1 MKHIN
6 QFIFKNWT
14 HTLFRIPMAMHSDM
28 DILMDMMPDEAIV
41 YDTIEINKNNEYYQG
56 QAEHILKSIDTTEH
70 YFHFVNTIL
79 KDYQKLTTEQ
89 KKIIQTS
96 LGIQPKI
103 VEKVVV
109 KEKIVYKQ
117 SKKAKLNC
125 YDDY

>member
-1 MKHIN
+1 
-6 QFIFKNWT
+6 
-14 HTLFRIPMAMHSDM
+14 MAMHSDM
-28 DILMDMMPDEAIV
+28 DILMDMMPDENIA
-41 YDTIEINKNNEYYQG
+41 YDTIESNKNNEYYQG

-79 KDYQKLTTEQ
+79 KDYRKLTDEQ

-117 SKKAKLNC
+117 SKKAKLNT

>member
-1 MKHIN
+1 
-6 QFIFKNWT
+6 
-14 HTLFRIPMAMHSDM
+14 MAMHSDM
-28 DILMDMMPDEAIV
+28 DILMDMMPDENIA
-41 YDTIEINKNNEYYQG
+41 YDTIESDKNNEYYQG

-79 KDYQKLTTEQ
+79 KDYRKLTDEQ
-89 KKIIQTS
+89 KKIIQKS
-96 LGIQPKI
+96 LGIQPKV

>member
-1 MKHIN
+1 
-6 QFIFKNWT
+6 
-14 HTLFRIPMAMHSDM
+14 MALHSDM
-28 DILMDMMPDEAIV
+28 DILMDMMPDENIV
-41 YDTIEINKNNEYYQG
+41 YDTIESDKNNEYYQG

-79 KDYQKLTTEQ
+79 KDYQKLTKEQ

>member
-1 MKHIN
+1 
-6 QFIFKNWT
+6 
-14 HTLFRIPMAMHSDM
+14 MAMHSDM
-28 DILMDMMPDEAIV
+28 DILMDMMPDENIA
-41 YDTIEINKNNEYYQG
+41 YDTIESDKNNEYYQG

-79 KDYQKLTTEQ
+79 KDYRKLTDEQ
-89 KKIIQTS
+89 KEIIQKS
-96 LGIQPKI
+96 LGIQPKV

>member
-1 MKHIN
+1 
-6 QFIFKNWT
+6 
-14 HTLFRIPMAMHSDM
+14 MALHSDM
-28 DILMDMMPDEAIV
+28 DILMDMMPDENIA
-41 YDTIEINKNNEYYQG
+41 YDTIESGQSNEYYQG

-96 LGIQPKI
+96 LGIQPKV

-109 KEKIVYKQ
+109 KEKVVYKQ

>member
-1 MKHIN
+1 
-6 QFIFKNWT
+6 
-14 HTLFRIPMAMHSDM
+14 MAMHSDM
-28 DILMDMMPDEAIV
+28 DILMDMMPDENIA
-41 YDTIEINKNNEYYQG
+41 YDTIESGQSNEYYQG

-79 KDYQKLTTEQ
+79 KDYRKLTDEQ
-89 KKIIQTS
+89 KEIIQKS
-96 LGIQPKI
+96 LGIEPKV

-109 KEKIVYKQ
+109 KEKIAYKQ

>member
-1 MKHIN
+1 
-6 QFIFKNWT
+6 
-14 HTLFRIPMAMHSDM
+14 MAMHSDM
-28 DILMDMMPDEAIV
+28 DILMDMMPDENIA
-41 YDTIEINKNNEYYQG
+41 YDTIESDKNNEYYQG

-79 KDYQKLTTEQ
+79 KDYRKLTDEQ

-96 LGIQPKI
+96 LGIQPKV

-117 SKKAKLNC
+117 SKKAKLNY

>member
-1 MKHIN
+1 
-6 QFIFKNWT
+6 
-14 HTLFRIPMAMHSDM
+14 MAMHSDM
-28 DILMDMMPDEAIV
+28 DILMDMMPDENIA
-41 YDTIEINKNNEYYQG
+41 YDTIESGQSNEYYQG

-79 KDYQKLTTEQ
+79 KDYRKLNDQQKE
-89 KKIIQTS
+89 IIQTS
-96 LGIQPKI
+96 LGIEPKV

>member
-1 MKHIN
+1 
-6 QFIFKNWT
+6 
-14 HTLFRIPMAMHSDM
+14 MAMHSDM
-28 DILMDMMPDEAIV
+28 DILMDMMPDENIA
-41 YDTIEINKNNEYYQG
+41 YDTIESDKNNEYYQG

-79 KDYQKLTTEQ
+79 KDYRKLTDEQ

-96 LGIQPKI
+96 LGIQPKV

>member
-1 MKHIN
+1 
-6 QFIFKNWT
+6 
-14 HTLFRIPMAMHSDM
+14 MAMHSDM
-28 DILMDMMPDEAIV
+28 DILMDMMPDESIV
-41 YDTIEINKNNEYYQG
+41 YDTIESGKNNEYYQG

-79 KDYQKLTTEQ
+79 KDYQKLTKEQ

>member
-1 MKHIN
+1 
-6 QFIFKNWT
+6 
-14 HTLFRIPMAMHSDM
+14 MAMHSDM
-28 DILMDMMPDEAIV
+28 DILMDMMPDENIA
-41 YDTIEINKNNEYYQG
+41 YDTIESNKNNEYYQG

-79 KDYQKLTTEQ
+79 KDYRKLTDEQ

-109 KEKIVYKQ
+109 KEKVVYKQ

>member
-1 MKHIN
+1 
-6 QFIFKNWT
+6 
-14 HTLFRIPMAMHSDM
+14 MAMHSDM
-28 DILMDMMPDEAIV
+28 DILMDMMPDENIV
-41 YDTIEINKNNEYYQG
+41 YDTIESDKNNEYYQG

-79 KDYQKLTTEQ
+79 KDYQKLNDQQ
-89 KKIIQTS
+89 KEIIQTS
-96 LGIQPKI
+96 LGIEPKV

-109 KEKIVYKQ
+109 KEKVVYKQ

>member
-1 MKHIN
+1 
-6 QFIFKNWT
+6 
-14 HTLFRIPMAMHSDM
+14 MAMHSDM
-28 DILMDMMPDEAIV
+28 DILMDMMPDENIA
-41 YDTIEINKNNEYYQG
+41 YDTIESDKNNEYYQG

-79 KDYQKLTTEQ
+79 KDYRKLTDEQ
-89 KKIIQTS
+89 KKIIQNS
-96 LGIQPKI
+96 LGIQPKV

>member
-1 MKHIN
+1 
-6 QFIFKNWT
+6 
-14 HTLFRIPMAMHSDM
+14 MAMHSDM
-28 DILMDMMPDEAIV
+28 DILMDMMPDENIA
-41 YDTIEINKNNEYYQG
+41 YDTIESGQSNEYYQG

-79 KDYQKLTTEQ
+79 KDYRKLNDQQKE
-89 KKIIQTS
+89 IIQKS
-96 LGIQPKI
+96 LGIEPKV

-109 KEKIVYKQ
+109 KEKVVYKQ